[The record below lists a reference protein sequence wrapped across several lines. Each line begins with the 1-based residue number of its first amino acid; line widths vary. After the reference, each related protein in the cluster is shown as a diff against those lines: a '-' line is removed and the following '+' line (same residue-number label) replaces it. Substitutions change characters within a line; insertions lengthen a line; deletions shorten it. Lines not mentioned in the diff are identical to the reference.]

1 MIIKCQIKRHHSQT
15 RRRKNWA
22 WFDFLDVNRDGK
34 VSVKSIVKGNEGIGF
49 TPTDKEAINIIRVLD
64 TNGSGYVD
72 FEKYEAFI
80 KEYLRKKECEHRI
93 YKKAFGVFDKNGDGS
108 VSYEELKEVFL
119 ARGKSEKDV
128 QDFFNEAD
136 TDKDGKVDYE
146 EFVIWFSK
154 A

>member
-1 MIIKCQIKRHHSQT
+1 MYGI
-15 RRRKNWA
+15 A
-22 WFDFLDVNRDGK
+22 ENRF
-34 VSVKSIVKGNEGIGF
+34 F
-49 TPTDKEAINIIRVLD
+49 TESLKLFVLLF
-64 TNGSGYVD
+64 TGSGYVD

-146 EFVIWFSK
+146 GILSFIIPFTNNNVNELFASLECYM
-154 A
+154 